1 MPLYRLHPDV
11 VWIARPDGSAGLM
24 HLSANICV
32 VDADSAALL
41 KSILSMGSE
50 RAASDLAT
58 HSDLDKTQAREEVKD
73 FITGLSEQKLIQPLP
88 HRESWQ
94 ERVRESIARALV
106 PGVVSLVVLA
116 TRSWRG
122 KARGL
127 LWTARWA
134 VAQFGWATTL
144 RMWERICPQPAAD
157 RPANVETLEAIDYA
171 VRQAASRSLLTLECK
186 ERSLACLALAR
197 MNEIAAQLI
206 VGVSQDPIQGHVWV
220 EAGGRIIGDDSEHFR
235 SFEPV
240 VRYG

>member
-58 HSDLDKTQAREEVKD
+58 HSDLDKTQAREEVQD

-94 ERVRESIARALV
+94 DCVRESIARALV

>member
-58 HSDLDKTQAREEVKD
+58 HSDLDKTQAREEVQD

-88 HRESWQ
+88 HRECWQ
-94 ERVRESIARALV
+94 DCVRESIARALV

>member
-24 HLSANICV
+24 HLSANVCV
-32 VDADSAALL
+32 IDAYSAALL
-41 KSILSMGSE
+41 MSLLSIGPE
-50 RAASDLAT
+50 RAAYDLAT
-58 HSDLDKTQAREEVKD
+58 RYGLDETEAWEEVKD

-88 HRESWQ
+88 HRESWLA
-94 ERVRESIARALV
+94 RAREGTARALV
-106 PGVVSLVVLA
+106 PGMVSLVVLVA
-116 TRSWRG
+116 RSPRG

-134 VAQFGWATTL
+134 VAQFGWATTM

-157 RPANVETLEAIDYA
+157 KPASVETLDAIDHA

-197 MNEIAAQLI
+197 RNEIPAQLI
-206 VGVSQDPIQGHVWV
+206 LGVSPEPIQGHVWI
-220 EAGGRIIGDDSEHFR
+220 EAGGRIIGDDSDHFR